1 MRAGQYCIMKS
12 NCKHLRQNGLNA
24 KLLYD
29 ATHRFSLLWQ
39 FWRSKI
45 LSCLTFG
52 RKHTHYKRKRK
63 AFKQR
68 LKAIKQL
75 AG

>member
-1 MRAGQYCIMKS
+1 MKS